1 MATIN
6 IPNMKTRED
15 AIEAIHKLCSDLQR
29 NPDSWENP
37 TLERYLEAMG
47 AWLEGYGNKANPPP
61 SWELIIQMLE
71 AAKIYE

>member
-1 MATIN
+1 
-6 IPNMKTRED
+6 MKTRND
-15 AIEAIHKLCSDLQR
+15 VFATIEKLCRDLAQ

-47 AWLEGYGNKANPPP
+47 RWLEDSSKKNPQPP
-61 SWELIIQMLE
+61 SWEFIIQMLE